1 MMHMRSGALGRCFGV
16 PWPQHR
22 SFRSLATSSS
32 PPAPARRLRR
42 SSARGQ
48 SAPEAPP
55 PTRRVQVSCCGCL
68 CSVVGRGP
76 AATGLCAST
85 GCLLCAVLSGAL
97 WAPAGGCGRC
107 RGGRRGAACS
117 AGQPGADPGG
127 HAAPGAHLRGCVR
140 STRHRARLCPAH
152 RLPSAYGPAACQAG
166 PGPCPRPGTLRC
178 AHRQHRPAEQE
189 GGCRGCEGE
198 AEPPRRPC
206 CCGRPGQLRRG
217 RDRRRPAAGG
227 GGGGRRQRGARRR
240 ARGGPA
246 ARHHSRAHPD
256 GVPHSQPDV
265 WRCARA
271 RGLSGDPGRAA
282 ARSAALLSGW
292 AASAPDWAVPG
303 SPGWAAWHGRPSRAA
318 LLRPGSTCRAG
329 YIYKN
334 SAAGARPAGAHNAQR
349 ALRGW
354 RHDAGRAL
362 QGVRPTSARP
372 HRIASFTLPLP

>member
-1 MMHMRSGALGRCFGV
+1 MMHMRSGALGRCSGV

-22 SFRSLATSSS
+22 SFHSLATSCS

-68 CSVVGRGP
+68 CSVVVRGP
-76 AATGLCAST
+76 AATGLCASR

-166 PGPCPRPGTLRC
+166 PGPCLNPAPCAAHTDSTGRPSKREVAGAARERPSRPAAPAAAADPGSSGAAETDDGRLLVVEVAAGGNAERAGVRVGDLLRGTTAARTQMEYPTANLMFGGARARAGSLVTRGARLRVAQRSCQAGLPLHLIGQCRGAQAGRPGTGALR
-178 AHRQHRPAEQE
+178 
-189 GGCRGCEGE
+189 
-198 AEPPRRPC
+198 
-206 CCGRPGQLRRG
+206 
-217 RDRRRPAAGG
+217 
-227 GGGGRRQRGARRR
+227 ARR
-240 ARGGPA
+240 
-246 ARHHSRAHPD
+246 
-256 GVPHSQPDV
+256 
-265 WRCARA
+265 C
-271 RGLSGDPGRAA
+271 
-282 ARSAALLSGW
+282 
-292 AASAPDWAVPG
+292 
-303 SPGWAAWHGRPSRAA
+303 
-318 LLRPGSTCRAG
+318 
-329 YIYKN
+329 
-334 SAAGARPAGAHNAQR
+334 
-349 ALRGW
+349 
-354 RHDAGRAL
+354 
-362 QGVRPTSARP
+362 
-372 HRIASFTLPLP
+372 